1 MADSRLIEFQ
11 LGLNRISYALKRWN
25 VHFSYL
31 CIKVTCILSIQ
42 SIPGHVCQDLSPHS
56 TPSPPC
62 GSWQSP
68 WWWLCSTM
76 RRPGLGKSTPYS
88 ETFQHQRCGRGP
100 VDRVHNKSP
109 KRCQYGHRWG
119 ILFRVWVRSLL
130 ASSESLDN
138 VHEPENK
145 RKVRHEVNVKQSK
158 FYLLTYWILLLARPV
173 FFFFF
178 SPASTLGVWP
188 LTWKMW

>member
-1 MADSRLIEFQ
+1 MYLAMSAKTYSLAPPFP
-11 LGLNRISYALKRWN
+11 LHVALRK
-25 VHFSYL
+25 VHGGDPVV
-31 CIKVTCILSIQ
+31 KG
-42 SIPGHVCQDLSPHS
+42 GHQNF
-56 TPSPPC
+56 
-62 GSWQSP
+62 
-68 WWWLCSTM
+68 
-76 RRPGLGKSTPYS
+76 S

-100 VDRVHNKSP
+100 VDRVHKLSP

-119 ILFRVWVRSLL
+119 ILFRVGVRSLL
-130 ASSESLDN
+130 ATAESLDN

-145 RKVRHEVNVKQSK
+145 RGVKHRMNVEQSK

-188 LTWKMW
+188 LTWRV